1 MGDKMKKIDTF
12 VENVFNKEKNG
23 RIVLVSSGGTS
34 VKLEKNTVRS
44 IENFST
50 GKRGALCAEEFL
62 LHGYYVI
69 FLYRDISLLPFTNRF
84 SLNDFF
90 DKKNDNNQE
99 FQILYEKNKKLYEKY
114 SNNIVYID
122 YYDVETYLELY
133 EYISKKVSIFGKR
146 SIIFLAAAVSD
157 FYIPK
162 EKISEDKIQSNGEEL
177 TIKLFPIKKEINK
190 IKTEWSPNSFL
201 ISFKLETDKDILFQ
215 KATKAIIKTKSDLI
229 VANLL
234 QTRYKVVY
242 FVTPNEKIDIIE
254 QKGEDNIEKEI
265 VNEIVERH
273 ELFMK

>member
-1 MGDKMKKIDTF
+1 MEDKMKKIDSF
-12 VENVFNKEKNG
+12 IENVFNNEKDG
-23 RIVLVSSGGTS
+23 KIILISSGGTS

-62 LHGYYVI
+62 FHKYYVI
-69 FLYRDISLLPFTNRF
+69 FLYRDISLLPFTNHF

-90 DKKNDNNQE
+90 DKKNNNNQE
-99 FQILYEKNKKLYEKY
+99 FQNLYEKNKKLYEKY

-122 YYDVETYLELY
+122 YNDIETYLELY
-133 EYISKKVSIFGKR
+133 EYISKKLSIFGKR
-146 SIIFLAAAVSD
+146 SVIFLAAAVSD

-162 EKISEDKIQSNGEEL
+162 EKISENKIQSNEEGL
-177 TIKLFPIKKEINK
+177 MIQLFPIKKEIYK
-190 IKTEWSPNSFL
+190 IKTEWNPNSFL

-215 KATKAIIKTKSDLI
+215 KANKAIIKTKSDLI

-242 FVTPNEKIDIIE
+242 FISPNEKVDIIG

-265 VNEIVERH
+265 VNEIVKRH
-273 ELFMK
+273 ELFLK